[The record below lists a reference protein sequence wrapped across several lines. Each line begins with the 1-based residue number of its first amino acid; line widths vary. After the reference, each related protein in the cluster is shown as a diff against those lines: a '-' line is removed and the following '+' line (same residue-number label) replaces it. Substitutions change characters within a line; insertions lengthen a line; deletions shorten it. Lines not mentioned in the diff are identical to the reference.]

1 VSKYFQVLERLE
13 RTRGQDPGPRP
24 VDGPETREGSDR
36 TSPRTVARPPR
47 SPKPVVEPSKPAVTE
62 NAKPAAMESVAPV
75 QSAPTSEAPEVRV
88 GTSPRAEPLAPPAF
102 APLRGVDAVFN
113 NIAAL
118 SMGRR
123 PMTLAFAAASA
134 TPAVEALTA
143 SLGACA
149 EAKGER
155 VMVAE
160 LCDMDGERVL
170 VCRQSPG
177 GTSLC
182 DDADR
187 GPLPLDLHGGP
198 SRESLLAW
206 RDRVG
211 PGADLIF
218 IIGPPLA
225 DSVDSALLASLCDGL
240 VIVAVHEETHRAAL
254 ALASERARLTR
265 RPALAV
271 VVNNS
276 RDKPPSWFR
285 RIVDR

>member
-13 RTRGQDPGPRP
+13 RTRGQDSDSGALDVTDALEG
-24 VDGPETREGSDR
+24 VDRMP
-36 TSPRTVARPPR
+36 PRTVARPSRP
-47 SPKPVVEPSKPAVTE
+47 PKPVVEPSKPAATE
-62 NAKPAAMESVAPV
+62 SIVPV
-75 QSAPTSEAPEVRV
+75 QSSPTNTVPEVRV
-88 GTSPRAEPLAPPAF
+88 RSSSKVEPRRFPAYT
-102 APLRGVDAVFN
+102 PLRGVDAVFN

-118 SMGRR
+118 SMGQR
-123 PMTLAFAAASA
+123 PMTLVFAAASA
-134 TPAVEALTA
+134 TPAVDAVAA
-143 SLGACA
+143 SLSTCA

-155 VMVAE
+155 VLVAE
-160 LCDMDGERVL
+160 LRDVGGKRML
-170 VCRQSPG
+170 VCRQPPEG
-177 GTSLC
+177 ASLS
-182 DDADR
+182 DDANR
-187 GPLPLDLHGGP
+187 APLPLELHGGA
-198 SRESLLAW
+198 SHETLLAW
-206 RDRVG
+206 RDQVG

-276 RDKPPSWFR
+276 RDKGPSWFR
-285 RIVDR
+285 RIVER

>member
-13 RTRGQDPGPRP
+13 RTRGQDPGPRS
-24 VDGPETREGSDR
+24 VDGPETREGIDR
-36 TSPRTVARPPR
+36 TSPRTVTRPSR
-47 SPKPVVEPSKPAVTE
+47 SPKPVVEPSKLAVT
-62 NAKPAAMESVAPV
+62 ESVAPV
-75 QSAPTSEAPEVRV
+75 QSAPTSAAPEVRV
-88 GTSPRAEPLAPPAF
+88 RASSKAEPLALPAF
-102 APLRGVDAVFN
+102 APLRGVEAVFN

-118 SMGRR
+118 SMGQR

-143 SLGACA
+143 SLSACA
-149 EAKGER
+149 EAKGEG
-155 VMVAE
+155 VIVGE
-160 LCDMDGERVL
+160 LCDVRGERVL

-177 GTSLC
+177 GTGLS

-187 GPLPLDLHGGP
+187 APLPLDLHGGA
-198 SRESLLAW
+198 SRETLLAW